1 MRIQLDHAYTTEEIA
16 KITGAVC
23 YGSHVFRALV
33 TDSRE
38 AQKGDLFIALHGEKD
53 DGRFYIKNAL
63 KNGADA
69 VLCEEAAT
77 PFTRYILHVPDV
89 MQALAAMA
97 SAARRR
103 INPTVIA
110 ITGSV
115 GKTTLKN
122 TVAATLSMRFRVHKT
137 EKNYNNLLGV
147 CLTLLSMPL
156 DTEFLVCELGMNHSG
171 EIRELSRIVAPD
183 IAVIT
188 NIGTAHIGNLG
199 SRQNIARAKLEILE
213 GCVDGA
219 LFLYPINEEFLA
231 IPLQKDLK
239 RMPIGA
245 SREAYCHYENCCV
258 SHGKMTADYHCAAT
272 SYPKMQIC
280 GIGNHLAEAVCFA
293 ICIAHTFGMRE
304 EEIRVGLQKTG
315 TEKMRQRIFRL
326 GDYTIIEDC
335 YNASPESVRAA
346 LTALTNVAHET
357 GGRKLAL
364 LGDML
369 ELGTETRILHE
380 SVGVSCAEANIDLL
394 YTFGA
399 AAESIAIGAARRGTP
414 RENIRQN
421 PNPSAPEVSAAQ
433 IYADLKE
440 NDVLLIKASRAL
452 AAERII
458 ACLEEYTAKG
468 TTEK

>member
-1 MRIQLDHAYTTEEIA
+1 MRIHLDHAYTTEEIA
-16 KITGAVC
+16 KITNAVC
-23 YGSHVFRALV
+23 HGSHVFRALV

-38 AQKGDLFIALHGEKD
+38 AKKGDLFVALHGEHD

-69 VLCEEAAT
+69 VLCEEPAT
-77 PFTRYILHVPDV
+77 PSERHILSVPNV
-89 MQALAAMA
+89 MQALAALAA
-97 SAARRR
+97 SVRRR

-122 TVAATLSMRFRVHKT
+122 IMATTLSMRFRVHKT

-147 CLTLLSMPL
+147 CLTLLSMPS

-171 EIRELSRIVAPD
+171 EIEELSRIVSPD
-183 IAVIT
+183 VAIIT

-199 SRQNIARAKLEILE
+199 SRKNIARAKLEILA
-213 GCVDGA
+213 GCADGA
-219 LFLYPINEEFLA
+219 LFLYPAREELLA
-231 IPLQKDLK
+231 THTQNGLTK
-239 RMPIGA
+239 MTVGT
-245 SREAYCHYENCCV
+245 SRNAYCYHENLHASGGEIV
-258 SHGKMTADYHCAAT
+258 ADYYCAAT
-272 SYPKMQIC
+272 PYRQMRIH
-280 GIGNHLAEAVCFA
+280 GIGNHLGEAVCFTL
-293 ICIAHTFGMRE
+293 CVAHTFGMRE
-304 EEIRVGLQKTG
+304 EEIRAGLQKTSA
-315 TEKMRQRIFRL
+315 EEMRQRIFQL
-326 GDYTIIEDC
+326 GGCTIIEDC

-346 LTALTNVAHET
+346 LVALDNAARET

-369 ELGTETRILHE
+369 ELGVETRILHE
-380 SVGVSCAEANIDLL
+380 GVGVACAEAGVDLL

-399 AAESIAIGAARRGTP
+399 AAENIAIGAARRGIP

-421 PNPSAPEVSAAQ
+421 PDPSAPEVSAAQ
-433 IYADLKE
+433 LHADLQK

-458 ACLEEYTAKG
+458 THLEKYAEEGACK
-468 TTEK
+468 K